1 MTAVVAWAA
10 WLMLATGPFSALF
23 NLPETV
29 LNTSCRCVV
38 PVPILDSLLTAFFP
52 VVATAPGACASLSS
66 PSMYSS
72 DRSGKGPSTS
82 NMAVSRASPS
92 IWAMMVWNG
101 CWV

>member
-1 MTAVVAWAA
+1 
-10 WLMLATGPFSALF
+10 MLATGPFSALF

-38 PVPILDSLLTAFFP
+38 PIPILDSFLTAFFP

-82 NMAVSRASPS
+82 NMGGVTGQPIDMGDGGLERMQGVMRRRRAV
-92 IWAMMVWNG
+92 
-101 CWV
+101 